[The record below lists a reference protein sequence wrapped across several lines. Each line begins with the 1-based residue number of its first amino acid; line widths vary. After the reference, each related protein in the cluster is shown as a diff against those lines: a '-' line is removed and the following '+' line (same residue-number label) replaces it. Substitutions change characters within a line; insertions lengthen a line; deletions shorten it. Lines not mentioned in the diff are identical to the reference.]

1 MSKWILKKCDY
12 DERLIH
18 LNDKQL
24 KIMRAGVKSLKSV
37 SLLLTHQQILMLSD
51 EQQTLTDMNWCLHFT
66 SRQLSQL
73 ETASQKGLDLYV
85 AFSKAQLIT
94 MSRVPGNMEYDAKKE
109 KTNNFT
115 AGINKIT
122 TKEVDMNDPNN
133 WDAKKE
139 KPQNPVSVPE
149 TEGTPSR
156 ATPETEESESESE
169 GSSIESSGRSKKK
182 QEVMQKQQ
190 LSRFLKK

>member
-12 DERLIH
+12 DERLIN

-24 KIMRAGVKSLKSV
+24 KIMRAGVKGQKPV
-37 SLLLTHQQILMLSD
+37 SLLLTHHQILMLSD

-85 AFSKAQLIT
+85 AFSKAQLIS
-94 MSRVPGNMEYDAKKE
+94 MGRVSGNMEYDAKKE

-122 TKEVDMNDPNN
+122 AKETPEVDMNDPNKLRKYKN
-133 WDAKKE
+133 
-139 KPQNPVSVPE
+139 NNS
-149 TEGTPSR
+149 TS
-156 ATPETEESESESE
+156 
-169 GSSIESSGRSKKK
+169 
-182 QEVMQKQQ
+182 
-190 LSRFLKK
+190 